1 MCRRYWD
8 GSADMPQKGRSGLD
22 HVTPPSAAADYSH
35 RIRVYANDLHVPVN
49 DMNFGRDRSWFQTAS
64 RKQRQSGADEGV

>member
-1 MCRRYWD
+1 MLHRPLLPHTIRT
-8 GSADMPQKGRSGLD
+8 ASGCM
-22 HVTPPSAAADYSH
+22 
-35 RIRVYANDLHVPVN
+35 RDLHVPVN